1 MNWSVS
7 RFHLFAD
14 AAVDERCTMILGTL
28 TSVSTFR
35 ERHLTAT
42 LPPMAKRY
50 CAPLGID
57 DRVNDRERPMRGPRK
72 DKCYLYTLFSW
83 PPRTIRP
90 RLWRRKAIN
99 FLCRPKRSK
108 VQDTKRRYD
117 IHLSSSASKIVNY
130 RAHHHGTML
139 ISTRLDM
146 LGDLRVKG
154 KVRHYD
160 RIPCFRIP
168 GAHMA
173 RRSWSPRTRRVAH
186 GPRQKWMLV
195 RRNQPQL
202 ASGRYPV
209 SAR

>member
-1 MNWSVS
+1 MTGNGLCVGPEKISAIFILYFLGLQGPSVPVCGDG
-7 RFHLFAD
+7 RLLF
-14 AAVDERCTMILGTL
+14 
-28 TSVSTFR
+28 
-35 ERHLTAT
+35 
-42 LPPMAKRY
+42 
-50 CAPLGID
+50 
-57 DRVNDRERPMRGPRK
+57 
-72 DKCYLYTLFSW
+72 
-83 PPRTIRP
+83 
-90 RLWRRKAIN
+90 N

-117 IHLSSSASKIVNY
+117 HLSSSASKIVNY
-130 RAHHHGTML
+130 RTHHHGTML